1 MTTRS
6 YLSFHWDLG
15 RHQVAAYF
23 HLNRTTPITIGT
35 HVAITITTT
44 DTAITI
50 NITTTTTT
58 TTTATATAATA
69 TATTSCP
76 PDLQRSRNG

>member
-50 NITTTTTT
+50 NITTTNTTT
-58 TTTATATAATA
+58 TTTATIIITSAAAGLDDGGTGG
-69 TATTSCP
+69 S
-76 PDLQRSRNG
+76 